1 MTFARALTRPCPG
14 RSLKRSL
21 GLVLAQGALLA
32 SAATMAAPSVAASA
46 ATSDAPSV
54 VPSSA
59 PLAATPAAIP
69 AGSAIHTQDDKGR
82 AVSLAAPARRAI
94 TLAPH
99 ATELVYAAGAGDYL
113 AATIRGSDYPPAA
126 RQVPVIGDGTQ
137 PDAERVAAV
146 RPDLLIAWQPTAAQP
161 VVRVMDKL
169 GVPVFYSDPLTL
181 AAIPDAVERMGVLF
195 GTQAQAQPA
204 AAQLRARLAALTARY
219 AGRRPVR
226 VFIQAG
232 LEPIYTLNDSSIV
245 SDALRIC
252 GGVNV
257 FGQAP
262 IVAPQVSLEG
272 VLAARPEAVL
282 AGVTRP
288 EDTARNLAA
297 WQALGLPAAR
307 QGQVYGVDA
316 DALYRPGPRLIDAAE
331 AICAD
336 LDRLR

>member
-1 MTFARALTRPCPG
+1 MTFARAYPRIAPG
-14 RSLKRSL
+14 LFLAL
-21 GLVLAQGALLA
+21 GAMLAH
-32 SAATMAAPSVAASA
+32 P
-46 ATSDAPSV
+46 
-54 VPSSA
+54 
-59 PLAATPAAIP
+59 PAAAGDP
-69 AGSAIHTQDDKGR
+69 ASPIQVHDDKGR
-82 AVSLAAPARRAI
+82 TVLLAAPARRAV

-99 ATELVYAAGAGDYL
+99 ATELVYAAGAGDRL
-113 AATIRGSDYPPAA
+113 IATIRGSDYPAAA
-126 RQVPVIGDGTQ
+126 RQLPVIGDGTQ

-146 RPDLLIAWQPTAAQP
+146 RPDLLIAWQPAAAEP
-161 VVRVMDKL
+161 LTRVMDKL

-181 AAIPDAVERMGVLF
+181 AAIPDAVERMGALF
-195 GTQAQAQPA
+195 GTEAQARPA
-204 AAQLRARLAALTARY
+204 AEQLRARLAALTARY

-226 VFIQAG
+226 VFVQAG
-232 LEPIYTLNDSSIV
+232 LDPIYTLNDSSIV

-262 IVAPQVSLEG
+262 VVAPQVTLEN

-282 AGVTRP
+282 AGVGRP
-288 EDTARNLAA
+288 EDTPRNLAA

-307 QGQVYGVDA
+307 AGHVYGIDA
-316 DALYRPGPRLIDAAE
+316 DALYRPGPRLVDAAE